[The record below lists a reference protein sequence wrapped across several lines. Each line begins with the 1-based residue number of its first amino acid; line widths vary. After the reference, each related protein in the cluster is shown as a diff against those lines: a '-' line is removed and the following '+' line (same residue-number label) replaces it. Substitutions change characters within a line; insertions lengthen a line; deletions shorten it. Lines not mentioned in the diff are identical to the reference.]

1 MCILLCCE
9 FVSLIS
15 DEYNI
20 STLIF
25 LMCILL
31 CWESGKLGSNEYNV
45 SLSFMYIVCVYI
57 YIMCQPHHQL
67 QHNGAYY
74 SYAFNT
80 VVGIVLCVLTQ
91 GLFLRKMNE
100 SVVTVISLMKVMT
113 RKKC

>member
-1 MCILLCCE
+1 MCILVVLG
-9 FVSLIS
+9 IA
-15 DEYNI
+15 
-20 STLIF
+20 
-25 LMCILL
+25 
-31 CWESGKLGSNEYNV
+31 KLGSNEYNV

-91 GLFLRKMNE
+91 GYFYVK
-100 SVVTVISLMKVMT
+100 
-113 RKKC
+113 